1 MLVAG
6 LSHSRQYGH
15 SWKKFVSSLGSY
27 RGTVVRDQCKV
38 GWVQAHR
45 GPSPLG
51 QTRSDKQISSGL
63 FNSLSWLSTVWF
75 QLHGSGAQLVH
86 LCPLSAPALP
96 GHGNNNPLRSWP
108 NWFSGW
114 RWVEPRPGRGPHLE
128 TPGILGLA
136 TLFLKLHGC
145 NRNFKGP
152 GLFVN

>member
-6 LSHSRQYGH
+6 LSHSRQCGH
-15 SWKKFVSSLGSY
+15 SWKKFVISLGSY

-38 GWVQAHR
+38 GWMQAPAR
-45 GPSPLG
+45 TE
-51 QTRSDKQISSGL
+51 TRSDKQISSGL
-63 FNSLSWLSTVWF
+63 FNSLSWLGTVWF

-86 LCPLSAPALP
+86 LCPLSVPALP

-114 RWVEPRPGRGPHLE
+114 RKVEPRPGRGPHRE

-136 TLFLKLHGC
+136 TLFLKLQVC
-145 NRNFKGP
+145 NRDFKGP